1 VNCNDFLDMMMELR
15 RKGQEVNDEEAA
27 DSE

>member
-1 VNCNDFLDMMMELR
+1 VKYNDFLDMMMELR
-15 RKGQEVNDEEAA
+15 RKGQEVNDEKAA